1 MKRVAIGL
9 ITAVVLVAVAAV
21 AFWAGTRVEAR
32 RVVQDPAAF
41 LQRRMVGRGGQFPGM
56 LDTPAHEQG
65 ATETMFG
72 GTMGTIEG
80 IEGGD
85 LVISTGE
92 GTIRVHTTD
101 TTLIEKSMTVNVGD
115 LEIGEQV
122 VISGS
127 RNDDGSLTARSIR
140 SMRGF
145 QFLQPD
151 QP

>member
-1 MKRVAIGL
+1 M
-9 ITAVVLVAVAAV
+9 
-21 AFWAGTRVEAR
+21 
-32 RVVQDPAAF
+32 
-41 LQRRMVGRGGQFPGM
+41 GRGGQLPGM
-56 LDTPAHEQG
+56 LEPPAHDHG
-65 ATETMFG
+65 AAETMFG

-80 IEGGD
+80 VDGGD

-122 VISGS
+122 AVAGS